1 MEYGEIM
8 KDVRFEYDIKQKEIA
23 NILGIAKS
31 TYNQY
36 EQQYDIIPL
45 KHLLTFSNHFNLSI
59 DYLLGLTNKRQY
71 DDIKY
76 EIDLKVSG
84 QRLRKSRR
92 EHNLKQIDLAKK
104 LHITNSILSHY
115 EKGKFLISTAT
126 LYSLSKLYNISAD
139 YLLNRT
145 DNKYLDIKINN

>member
-1 MEYGEIM
+1 M
-8 KDVRFEYDIKQKEIA
+8 KDIRFEYDIKQREIA
-23 NILGIAKS
+23 QVLGIAKS

-45 KHLLTFSNHFNLSI
+45 KHLVSFSNHFNLSI
-59 DYLLGLTNKRQY
+59 DYLLGLTKIRQY
-71 DDIKY
+71 DDIRPD
-76 EIDLKVSG
+76 IDLKVSG

-92 EHNLKQIDLAKK
+92 ENNLKQIELAKK
-104 LHITNSILSHY
+104 LHITNSIISHY

-145 DNKYLDIKINN
+145 DYKYLNTPINN